1 MKFLIYGHTGFLGKE
16 FVELAEKAGKY
27 EIVLGKSRVDDDEA
41 VENEIMATK
50 PDRVITLAGRVR
62 GGEIKTADY
71 LEGSDKLVTNVRDN
85 LYGPLNLALIC
96 KPLGIHLTYLGTG
109 CIFDNGCDES
119 IKFTE
124 NDKPNFYGSS
134 YSIVKG
140 FTDRLLH
147 RFEKDVLN
155 VRIRMPTIDREHPLN
170 FITKLANY
178 PNICSNPNSITMLSE
193 LYPMMLDMIVR
204 KETGTINLTNPGVI
218 THNEI
223 LEVYKEVVDPNHTWK
238 NITLEE
244 QDQILKSKRSNNH
257 LDTTRLES
265 MYPEVMPIKVSVRK
279 CMEKMKENMQ
289 QAKKI

>member
-1 MKFLIYGHTGFLGKE
+1 MKFLIYGHKGFLGKE
-16 FVELAEKAGKY
+16 FVEMVEKTGKY
-27 EIVLGKSRVDDDEA
+27 EVVLGQCRVDDDEG
-41 VENEIMATK
+41 VEKEIMTHQ

-62 GGEIKTADY
+62 GGDIKTADY
-71 LEGSDKLVTNVRDN
+71 LEGTDKLVTNVRDN

-109 CIFDNGCDES
+109 CIFDNGCDEK
-119 IKFTE
+119 IKFSE

-134 YSIVKG
+134 YSVVKG

-155 VRIRMPTIDREHPLN
+155 VRIRMPTIDKEHPLN
-170 FITKLANY
+170 FVTKLANY
-178 PNICSNPNSITMLSE
+178 PNICSNPNSITILSE
-193 LYPMMLDMIVR
+193 LYPLMLDMIVK

-218 THNEI
+218 TRNEI
-223 LEVYKEVVDPNHTWK
+223 LEMYKEIIDPNHTWK

-244 QDQILKSKRSNNH
+244 QDQILISKRSNNH
-257 LDTTRLES
+257 LDTSKLES
-265 MYPEVMPIKVSVRK
+265 MYPNVMTIKESTRK
-279 CMEKMKENMQ
+279 CIEQMKENMK